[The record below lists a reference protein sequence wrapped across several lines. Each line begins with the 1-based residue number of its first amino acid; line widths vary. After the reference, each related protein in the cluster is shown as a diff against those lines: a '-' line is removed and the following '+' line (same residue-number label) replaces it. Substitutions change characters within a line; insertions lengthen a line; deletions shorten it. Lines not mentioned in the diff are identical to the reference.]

1 MIIHEKKIFFEG
13 IINMYLMTN
22 KIDLDVV
29 YPFFINYYYY
39 YLLFN
44 LKQNKSTFNGKRI
57 VFRDTKKM
65 LI

>member
-1 MIIHEKKIFFEG
+1 MIIHEKKNFFEG

-39 YLLFN
+39 YYYLL
-44 LKQNKSTFNGKRI
+44 I
-57 VFRDTKKM
+57 
-65 LI
+65 

>member
-1 MIIHEKKIFFEG
+1 MKIHEKKIFFEG

-39 YLLFN
+39 YYYLL
-44 LKQNKSTFNGKRI
+44 I
-57 VFRDTKKM
+57 
-65 LI
+65 